1 MYYNIYDIIVER
13 SIRSTIIRFLKQV
26 YLVRFVVMQDVD
38 QPSSE
43 DRFEDYFD
51 DSKSTSHTTRNCKSA
66 TATCSPTKSKTIE
79 TAYPASV
86 SIDVLLKAGKLAKPQ
101 PKNKVTITFET
112 FDIKSREW
120 TEVMEEELLVDTKKF
135 ASGAFR
141 DAFHATGKKSAK
153 NHQPTEWVVKTYN
166 ARAKSTIEGAAS
178 TSVEDHCRKQVQMHA
193 VARHLTKKFQS
204 KAPSSFG
211 KCFKYDRC
219 FYTSYN
225 GEPATIEEY
234 VPGTFAK
241 IVNNDGQCIKPP
253 EGASDQC
260 NEIFAKAQC
269 LVHYTYHSS
278 EKKLMLLD
286 IQGSDFT
293 LYDPEIATDNVLD
306 IETNEMYFCCGNC
319 TTVGMEKFIH
329 DHTCNKFCKLMG
341 LPVLSGE

>member
-1 MYYNIYDIIVER
+1 
-13 SIRSTIIRFLKQV
+13 
-26 YLVRFVVMQDVD
+26 MQDD
-38 QPSSE
+38 QPLSE
-43 DRFEDYFD
+43 NQVEDYFD
-51 DSKSTSHTTRNCKSA
+51 DRRSSSHTARNCKSA
-66 TATCSPTKSKTIE
+66 TDTCSPAKSKNIE

-86 SIDVLLKAGKLAKPQ
+86 SIDTLLKAGKLAKPQ
-101 PKNKVTITFET
+101 PKNKVTITCEA

-153 NHQPTEWVVKTYN
+153 NHQTNEWVVKTYN
-166 ARAKSTIEGAAS
+166 TRAKNTIEGTAN

-193 VARHLTKKFQS
+193 VARHLTKKFES

-211 KCFKYDRC
+211 KCFKYNHC
-219 FYTSYN
+219 YYTSYS

-234 VPGTFAK
+234 VPGTFVK
-241 IVNNDGQCIKPP
+241 IVNNDGQCTKPA

-260 NEIFAKAQC
+260 KEIFAKAQS

-306 IETNEMYFCCGNC
+306 FETNEMYFCCGNC
-319 TTVGMEKFIH
+319 TTVGMENFAKNH
-329 DHTCNKFCKLMG
+329 VCNEYCKLMG
-341 LPVLSGE
+341 LSVLSLPLPSE

>member
-1 MYYNIYDIIVER
+1 
-13 SIRSTIIRFLKQV
+13 
-26 YLVRFVVMQDVD
+26 MQDVD

-193 VARHLTKKFQS
+193 VARQ
-204 KAPSSFG
+204 
-211 KCFKYDRC
+211 DRK
-219 FYTSYN
+219 S
-225 GEPATIEEY
+225 
-234 VPGTFAK
+234 V
-241 IVNNDGQCIKPP
+241 V
-253 EGASDQC
+253 
-260 NEIFAKAQC
+260 
-269 LVHYTYHSS
+269 
-278 EKKLMLLD
+278 
-286 IQGSDFT
+286 
-293 LYDPEIATDNVLD
+293 
-306 IETNEMYFCCGNC
+306 
-319 TTVGMEKFIH
+319 
-329 DHTCNKFCKLMG
+329 
-341 LPVLSGE
+341 